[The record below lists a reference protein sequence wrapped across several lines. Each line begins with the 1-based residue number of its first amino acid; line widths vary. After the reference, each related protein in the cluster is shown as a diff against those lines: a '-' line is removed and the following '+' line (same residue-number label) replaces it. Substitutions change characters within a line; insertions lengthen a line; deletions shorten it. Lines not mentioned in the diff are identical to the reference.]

1 MKKGKLIVFEGI
13 DGSGKTAQLKL
24 LKKYL
29 DYHNIPNKVI
39 DFPRYKQSFHGK
51 TVARYLQGEFGS
63 INDTNPY
70 LVSLAY
76 ALDRASA
83 KQEMGKWLLEGKI
96 VLADRY
102 ATSNMAHQGA
112 KLPRS
117 KRNDFL
123 NWEYELEYRVNK
135 IPKEDVVIYLEVP
148 VSVVKSLLT
157 KRGGKDIHE
166 ENLKF
171 LSESEKMYRKLAKQY
186 SHWTIVNC
194 LGAAENILTK
204 VQIHK
209 KVLEVLKKKSIIK

>member
-13 DGSGKTAQLKL
+13 DGSGKSLQLKL
-24 LKKYL
+24 LKKYFDL
-29 DYHNIPNKVI
+29 HRIPNKVI

-83 KQEMGKWLLEGKI
+83 KEEMNKRLAEGKI

-102 ATSNMAHQGA
+102 ATSNMAHQAA
-112 KLPRS
+112 KLPKS
-117 KRNDFL
+117 KQNDFL

-135 IPKEDVVIYLEVP
+135 I
-148 VSVVKSLLT
+148 T
-157 KRGGKDIHE
+157 
-166 ENLKF
+166 
-171 LSESEKMYRKLAKQY
+171 
-186 SHWTIVNC
+186 
-194 LGAAENILTK
+194 
-204 VQIHK
+204 
-209 KVLEVLKKKSIIK
+209 